1 MELFWNRPALPDGG
15 RAGGGEEGEVEG
27 APLNRIGLHFV

>member
-15 RAGGGEEGEVEG
+15 RAGGEEGEVEG